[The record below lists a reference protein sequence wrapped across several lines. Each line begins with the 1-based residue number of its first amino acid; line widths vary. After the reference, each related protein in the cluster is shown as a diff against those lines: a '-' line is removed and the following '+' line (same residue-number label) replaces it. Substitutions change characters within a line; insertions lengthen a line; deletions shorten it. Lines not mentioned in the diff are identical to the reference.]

1 MARSISA
8 FEPLDTDTIT
18 MTEAIPIMIPSMV
31 RKLRRAF
38 SLSATSAILIVF
50 QIPTIASP
58 SALFQHIIDN
68 TTIPEQQF
76 TVGFIRY
83 FLVMCDDDYRDSG
96 FV

>member
-38 SLSATSAILIVF
+38 NLSATSAILIVF
-50 QIPTIASP
+50 QIPTIPGLSVL
-58 SALFQHIIDN
+58 SHRIVDN
-68 TTIPEQQF
+68 TTIPEHQLA
-76 TVGFIRY
+76 VGFIRN
-83 FLVMCDDDYRDSG
+83 LHVMCNDNNRDSG